1 MMQAILTLTE
11 QGARVEMS
19 GHAGDERVCMAIS
32 TLCCAAMNM
41 LSDSMVGTARY
52 NPGDVYFAVHK
63 PRREDKA
70 CLYMLAIGLSELTEN
85 FPADLD
91 VTLCGDWDI

>member
-1 MMQAILTLTE
+1 MMQAILTLTD
-11 QGARVEMS
+11 QSARVEMI

-41 LSDSMVGTARY
+41 LDERIAGSSRY
-52 NPGDVYFAVHK
+52 NPGDVYFAVCK
-63 PRREDKA
+63 PRREDRA
-70 CLYMLAIGLSELTEN
+70 CLHMLAIGLCELMEN

-91 VTLCGDWDI
+91 VTLCGDWEI

>member
-41 LSDSMVGTARY
+41 LDERMVGIRRY
-52 NPGDVYFAVHK
+52 NPGDVYFEVYK
-63 PRREDKA
+63 PRREDLA
-70 CLYMLAIGLSELTEN
+70 CLHMLAIGLRELAEN
-85 FPADLD
+85 FPCDLD
-91 VTLCGDWDI
+91 VTLCGDWEL

>member
-1 MMQAILTLTE
+1 MMQAIPTLTA
-11 QGARVEMS
+11 QGARVERS

-41 LSDSMVGTARY
+41 LDERIAGSSRY
-52 NPGDVYFAVHK
+52 NPGDVYFAVCK
-63 PRREDKA
+63 PRREDRA
-70 CLYMLAIGLSELTEN
+70 CLHMLAIGLCELMEN

>member
-1 MMQAILTLTE
+1 MMQAILTLTDH
-11 QGARVEMS
+11 GARVEMS

-41 LSDSMVGTARY
+41 LDERIAGSSRY
-52 NPGDVYFAVHK
+52 NPGNVYFAVCK
-63 PRREDKA
+63 PRREDRA
-70 CLYMLAIGLSELTEN
+70 CLHMLAIGLCELMEN

>member
-32 TLCCAAMNM
+32 TLCCATMNM
-41 LSDSMVGTARY
+41 LDERMAGSSRY
-52 NPGDVYFAVHK
+52 NPGDVYFSVCK
-63 PRREDKA
+63 PRREDRA
-70 CLYMLAIGLSELTEN
+70 CLHMLAIGLCELMEN
-85 FPADLD
+85 FPEDLD
-91 VTLCGDWDI
+91 VTLCGDWEI

>member
-41 LSDSMVGTARY
+41 LDERMVGSSRY
-52 NPGDVYFAVHK
+52 NPGDVYFAVCK
-63 PRREDKA
+63 PRREDRA
-70 CLYMLAIGLSELTEN
+70 CLHMLAIGLCELMEN
-85 FPADLD
+85 FPEDLD
-91 VTLCGDWDI
+91 VTLCGDWEI

>member
-1 MMQAILTLTE
+1 MMHAILTLTE

-41 LSDSMVGTARY
+41 LNERMAGSSRY
-52 NPGDVYFAVHK
+52 NPGDVYFAVCK
-63 PRREDKA
+63 PRREDRA
-70 CLYMLAIGLSELTEN
+70 CLHMLAIGLCELMEN
-85 FPADLD
+85 FPEDLD
-91 VTLCGDWDI
+91 VTLCGEWEI

>member
-41 LSDSMVGTARY
+41 LNERMAGSSRY
-52 NPGDVYFAVHK
+52 NPGDVYFAVCK
-63 PRREDKA
+63 PRREDRA
-70 CLYMLAIGLSELTEN
+70 CLHMLAIGLCELMEN
-85 FPADLD
+85 FPEDLD
-91 VTLCGDWDI
+91 VTLCGDWEI

>member
-19 GHAGDERVCMAIS
+19 GHADDERVCMAIS

-41 LSDSMVGTARY
+41 LDERMSGSRRY
-52 NPGDVYFAVHK
+52 NPGDVYFAVCK

-70 CLYMLAIGLSELTEN
+70 CLYMLAIGLSELMEN